1 MTDAL
6 SPGKKV
12 VKPKPRRPTID
23 RMFQKASVS
32 TPAAAMDDTFSKPAD
47 RDQHRARDD
56 NAPEPHTAKSHPKSS
71 EPPVF
76 REVSTSGTVASDQ
89 PCSDPDAS
97 CVHHGD
103 PRPVLAHQGR
113 DKNPEEPEAQAG
125 RANPTSGKS
134 EARNVPWSETVPDSR
149 SDGNADSSCGLMD
162 TNSLPAAGSLDQ
174 RPSER
179 AASATVQT
187 SACCEDQKRPP
198 VEGILSTDVNK
209 EANSAELRNAQ
220 AAPGDEGIDMTG
232 IDLAE
237 QKRIMHEIWLHRR
250 RASAPNVVKRNAQ
263 HHRDKAPKQ
272 PRLTDMFKRT

>member
-1 MTDAL
+1 MTDAS

-32 TPAAAMDDTFSKPAD
+32 TPAAAMDDTFSKPAE

-56 NAPEPHTAKSHPKSS
+56 SAPEQHTANPHPKSS
-71 EPPVF
+71 EPPVLG
-76 REVSTSGTVASDQ
+76 EVSTSGTVASDQ
-89 PCSDPDAS
+89 PRSNPDAS
-97 CVHHGD
+97 CGHHGD
-103 PRPVLAHQGR
+103 PQPVLAHQGR
-113 DKNPEEPEAQAG
+113 DKNPAEPEVQAR

-134 EARNVPWSETVPDSR
+134 EARNVPWSDTVPDSR
-149 SDGNADSSCGLMD
+149 SDGNADNSCG
-162 TNSLPAAGSLDQ
+162 TNSLPAAGSSDQ
-174 RPSER
+174 RLSER

-187 SACCEDQKRPP
+187 SACCEAVGRPP
-198 VEGILSTDVNK
+198 VEGVLSTDVSK

-250 RASAPNVVKRNAQ
+250 RASARNVVKRNSQ